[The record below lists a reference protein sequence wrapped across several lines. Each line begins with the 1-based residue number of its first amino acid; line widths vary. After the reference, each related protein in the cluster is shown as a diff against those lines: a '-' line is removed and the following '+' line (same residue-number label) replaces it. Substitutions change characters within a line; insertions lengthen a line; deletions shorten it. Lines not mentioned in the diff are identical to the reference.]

1 MTLLASS
8 GQPRKLLKSR
18 RDRLSKRLVTSKG
31 AALDVAV
38 VLEAVEDE
46 DEDEE
51 VAEAVVVMEEM
62 PTTPSSGTGGEEE
75 TGGGTDP
82 RAPLRAGSHQE
93 GSPQDPVTFLT
104 GGTGAGPGRGRGD
117 PAPMTGSRAP
127 MTESPVRMTESQVP
141 MMPSPLHTARDQRG
155 QLMTVARPTP
165 AGLPHPVD
173 LHPTLTGLL
182 QVMTGHHP
190 HMDLQL
196 RADLPLP
203 TTDPAPLRRG

>member
-1 MTLLASS
+1 MLPVSS
-8 GQPRKLLKSR
+8 GPPRKLLKSR

-31 AALDVAV
+31 AALDVA
-38 VLEAVEDE
+38 EDV
-46 DEDEE
+46 DEE

-93 GSPQDPVTFLT
+93 GSPPDPVTILT

-117 PAPMTGSRAP
+117 PAPITGSRAP

-141 MMPSPLHTARDQRG
+141 MMPSLLHTARDQRG

-165 AGLPHPVD
+165 AGLPHPV
-173 LHPTLTGLL
+173 GLL

-190 HMDLQL
+190 HMDLLL

-203 TTDPAPLRRG
+203 TTDPAPPRQQPPLPPPQ

>member
-1 MTLLASS
+1 MAE
-8 GQPRKLLKSR
+8 
-18 RDRLSKRLVTSKG
+18 
-31 AALDVAV
+31 DVAV

-93 GSPQDPVTFLT
+93 GSPPDPVTILT

-141 MMPSPLHTARDQRG
+141 MMPSLLHTARDQRG

-182 QVMTGHHP
+182 PQAGLLPRQAGLLQVMTGHHP
-190 HMDLQL
+190 HMDLLL

-203 TTDPAPLRRG
+203 TTDPAPPRQQPPLPPPQ

>member
-1 MTLLASS
+1 ME
-8 GQPRKLLKSR
+8 
-18 RDRLSKRLVTSKG
+18 
-31 AALDVAV
+31 AA
-38 VLEAVEDE
+38 
-46 DEDEE
+46 EDEE
-51 VAEAVVVMEEM
+51 GVEVVVVMEEM
-62 PTTPSSGTGGEEE
+62 LTTPSSGTGGEEE

-93 GSPQDPVTFLT
+93 GSPPDPVTILT
-104 GGTGAGPGRGRGD
+104 GGTGAGPGRGKGD
-117 PAPMTGSRAP
+117 PAP
-127 MTESPVRMTESQVP
+127 MTESQVP

-182 QVMTGHHP
+182 PQAGLLPRQAGLLQVMPGLHP
-190 HMDLQL
+190 HMDLLL

-203 TTDPAPLRRG
+203 TTDPAPPRQQPPPPPPQ